1 MKQNWTQ
8 SEVTWF
14 LITVNWKII
23 LKILCESLKNLKFDV
38 IYWQKLKI
46 SDIRFEIEVFFFQL
60 KKELR
65 SCYFVLKCYK
75 PFTTSILI

>member
-23 LKILCESLKNLKFDV
+23 LKILCESLKNSKYDV
-38 IYWQKLKI
+38 IYWQELKI
-46 SDIRFEIEVFFFQL
+46 PDIRFEIEVFFQL

-75 PFTTSILI
+75 PFTL